1 MKVSS
6 EGSMKCCS
14 SDAELEDGR
23 KSCWEC
29 LRRVY
34 RTKNEA
40 RLLLLKDKLA
50 ELRLQG
56 PVAGESFLVVQEI
69 FQQLVGIGEAIT
81 SRLDVFE
88 GTIDSLSEA
97 IDAVA
102 LSVDSQEE
110 LHSLKQLANQLAE
123 LRISRAQ
130 SLMRKKKAWKEK
142 GFAARAHVL
151 PSLRKSAHDT
161 DAHPHLNR
169 IPPCFYWCNYF
180 APLAKPV
187 QSLTR
192 ILTGPEQ

>member
-1 MKVSS
+1 M
-6 EGSMKCCS
+6 
-14 SDAELEDGR
+14 
-23 KSCWEC
+23 
-29 LRRVY
+29 Y

-69 FQQLVGIGEAIT
+69 FQQLVSIGEAIT

-130 SLMRKKKAWKEK
+130 SLMRKKKAWKEMQ
-142 GFAARAHVL
+142 GL
-151 PSLRKSAHDT
+151 S
-161 DAHPHLNR
+161 
-169 IPPCFYWCNYF
+169 Y
-180 APLAKPV
+180 LAK
-187 QSLTR
+187 SSKTR
-192 ILTGPEQ
+192 S